1 MSPRGKSSGT
11 TSKGKNEEDE
21 MDLEKIKNAIVTNVY
36 HIPAE
41 RKVPLHSH
49 ADHDEIFYCI
59 KGEGFG
65 VLENGEVELTIGKAF
80 IVPAGV
86 KHSMRSDDEIYVTS
100 FLVPVVKKD

>member
-1 MSPRGKSSGT
+1 
-11 TSKGKNEEDE
+11 
-21 MDLEKIKNAIVTNVY
+21 MDLEKIKKEIVENVY
-36 HIPAE
+36 HIPAD

-65 VLENGEVELTIGKAF
+65 VLENKEVELTVGKVF

-86 KHSMRSDDEIYVTS
+86 KHSMRTDTEIFVAS
-100 FLVPVVKKD
+100 FLVPVVQS